1 MAEGNDRIGEIFKGK
16 TVFLSGATGFLG
28 KMLIEKLL
36 RVTEVKTLY
45 LLIRQK
51 KGKSPKDRLQDI
63 FNHVL
68 FSTVKKTR
76 PDCFKKCVVVTGDVL
91 ETELG
96 LLENDRKTMVKEVD
110 FIFHSAASTRFDDT
124 LEYAIR
130 MNTLG
135 TKYMLNFAKQ
145 CQKLKLFEHI
155 STAFAFPNE
164 KVLHEKT
171 YDPPAD
177 PQQIIEMTTASDPEA
192 KMKLPEKKIM
202 GNYPN
207 TYSYSKA
214 LAEGLVNQ
222 QMETLPAIIV
232 RPAVVIP
239 TFKEPLPGYFNNLQS
254 PMGLFVGAG
263 KGVIRS
269 VYMDSK
275 TSANVIPADS
285 CINVILLAVWDY
297 LTTKRQ
303 PVFNIC
309 VPREDLTV
317 NWEQILDIGRD
328 IVSNEIPF
336 NVMLWC
342 PGGIMTKNKIFH
354 YIHVVLFQLIPAVF
368 VDLLLICL
376 GYKPVLVS
384 VNQRLL
390 KGQDLL
396 EYYTTRAWK
405 FDMRYFMNL
414 RKTMNDV
421 EKRIYQVEAENVD
434 IAEYLR
440 GCMMYARRHI
450 LHETDEMMPAAKRNL
465 KIFVAVDRI
474 LKATFFIVLFYY
486 VYRLLNF

>member
-63 FNHVL
+63 FNHVVLSIYIYLQTL

-232 RPAVVIP
+232 RPAV
-239 TFKEPLPGYFNNLQS
+239 
-254 PMGLFVGAG
+254 
-263 KGVIRS
+263 
-269 VYMDSK
+269 
-275 TSANVIPADS
+275 
-285 CINVILLAVWDY
+285 
-297 LTTKRQ
+297 
-303 PVFNIC
+303 
-309 VPREDLTV
+309 
-317 NWEQILDIGRD
+317 
-328 IVSNEIPF
+328 
-336 NVMLWC
+336 
-342 PGGIMTKNKIFH
+342 
-354 YIHVVLFQLIPAVF
+354 
-368 VDLLLICL
+368 
-376 GYKPVLVS
+376 
-384 VNQRLL
+384 
-390 KGQDLL
+390 
-396 EYYTTRAWK
+396 
-405 FDMRYFMNL
+405 
-414 RKTMNDV
+414 
-421 EKRIYQVEAENVD
+421 
-434 IAEYLR
+434 
-440 GCMMYARRHI
+440 
-450 LHETDEMMPAAKRNL
+450 
-465 KIFVAVDRI
+465 
-474 LKATFFIVLFYY
+474 
-486 VYRLLNF
+486 